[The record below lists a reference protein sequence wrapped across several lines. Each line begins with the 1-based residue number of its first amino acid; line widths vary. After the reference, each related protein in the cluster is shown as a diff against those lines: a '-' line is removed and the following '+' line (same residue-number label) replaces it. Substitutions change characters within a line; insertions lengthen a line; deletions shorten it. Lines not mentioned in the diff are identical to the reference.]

1 MHDPQAAHLA
11 GGSPLAHKEAKE
23 RRKTM
28 RDEGMANGT
37 GEGGRTFRLHNA
49 VIPARPLEPAL
60 YLVATP
66 IGNLSDITL
75 RALETLAGADVL
87 ACEDTRVT
95 RVLLDRYGIVNRPY
109 AYHEHNADEAGPRL
123 ISALEA
129 GKSVALVSDAGTP
142 LVSDPGYRLA
152 LLAIAAG
159 HRVVPIPGASAPL
172 AALVG
177 SGLPNDAFFFAG
189 FLPTKDKARRD
200 RLAEL
205 SAVPATLLFFE
216 SPHRIA
222 ATVTAAADVLGEGRA
237 ACVCRE
243 LTKTFEEFRRG
254 EGAVGQGLG
263 LGLAIA
269 DRIARLIDAPLR
281 LRSRLGYGTVF
292 ALSLPTIP
300 APRQDATPVAGGLEG
315 LRILIVDNDPQ
326 ALAALRGVLASWGC
340 RVDAFADGAGA
351 EALLA
356 DGEEPALWLF
366 DYHLDDGDTGVAL
379 QARLA
384 QRFGA
389 RPTLILSA
397 DDSGDVRRVTL
408 EHGLGLLP
416 KPVKALALKS
426 MLRRLLAARAA

>member
-1 MHDPQAAHLA
+1 M
-11 GGSPLAHKEAKE
+11 
-23 RRKTM
+23 M
-28 RDEGMANGT
+28 REDMTASGA
-37 GEGGRTFRLHNA
+37 GEGGKTFRLHNA

-109 AYHEHNADEAGPRL
+109 AYHEYNADEAGPRL
-123 ISALEA
+123 IAALDA

-189 FLPTKDKARRD
+189 FLPSKDKARRD

-205 SAVPATLLFFE
+205 AQVPATLLFFE

-222 ATVTAAADVLGEGRA
+222 ATVAAAAEVLGEERP

-254 EGAVGQGLG
+254 TLG
-263 LGLAIA
+263 
-269 DRIARLIDAPLR
+269 D
-281 LRSRLGYGTVF
+281 
-292 ALSLPTIP
+292 
-300 APRQDATPVAGGLEG
+300 
-315 LRILIVDNDPQ
+315 
-326 ALAALRGVLASWGC
+326 LAAHYGDGHTVKGEIVFVIGPPGEAAAPEAED
-340 RVDAFADGAGA
+340 VD
-351 EALLA
+351 
-356 DGEEPALWLF
+356 
-366 DYHLDDGDTGVAL
+366 
-379 QARLA
+379 
-384 QRFGA
+384 
-389 RPTLILSA
+389 
-397 DDSGDVRRVTL
+397 
-408 EHGLGLLP
+408 
-416 KPVKALALKS
+416 
-426 MLRRLLAARAA
+426 RLLAALVKEMSAGKAATEAARQTGLPRRDLYQRLIDLKGGDAG